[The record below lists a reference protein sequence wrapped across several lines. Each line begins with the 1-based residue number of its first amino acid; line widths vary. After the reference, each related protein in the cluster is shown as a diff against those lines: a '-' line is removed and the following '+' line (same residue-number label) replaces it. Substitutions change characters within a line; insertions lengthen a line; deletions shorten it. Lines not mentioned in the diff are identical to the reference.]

1 VAVTGQPDAEALLGA
16 VAGALTACEAAGIA
30 VKLKHG
36 IVLTRHGYVL
46 PVGESWVARTL
57 AWTEFPPMGDDD
69 DDA

>member
-1 VAVTGQPDAEALLGA
+1 VTGQPDAEALLGA
-16 VAGALTACEAAGIA
+16 VADALTACEAAGIA

-57 AWTEFPPMGDDD
+57 AWTEFTPATEGDDD
-69 DDA
+69 D